1 MKVLTKYSSGGYRL
15 SVEPEGDLGEDD
27 CHDAG
32 QVSLDHKVANLPLQV
47 EVGRHDSVF
56 TCRETMR
63 RKYTDENVCDNCIFL
78 HKCLKRLLSLLGVSA
93 KIQ

>member
-47 EVGRHDSVF
+47 EVGCHDGVL
-56 TCRETMR
+56 TCRQGSSRTNTGES
-63 RKYTDENVCDNCIFL
+63 V
-78 HKCLKRLLSLLGVSA
+78 V
-93 KIQ
+93 